1 MPKDCKIKTKANCHS
16 QMENNMQEFPHGFET
31 LPSYDYSYATTNT
44 HNLALTNMLPNTY
57 FIYNYIASWCKSY
70 YLIMSKNI
78 HELCQIAKLI
88 EKKIVLNL

>member
-44 HNLALTNMLPNTY
+44 HNLALTNMFTQYLLYLQLHCLMVQFILPNNVQKYSRTLS
-57 FIYNYIASWCKSY
+57 NCKANR
-70 YLIMSKNI
+70 K
-78 HELCQIAKLI
+78 KLY
-88 EKKIVLNL
+88 